1 MPTACSP
8 KPDLRALWDWSGLL
22 PAATAQSLCI
32 AKGDKTE
39 PDLRQRHRG
48 LFSKPCHNWDQSRQM
63 TGHRGGASGGIMYNI
78 HQEQENQAGT
88 E

>member
-1 MPTACSP
+1 MPMACSP
-8 KPDLRALWDWSGLL
+8 KPGLRALGLAWTDASSHCSVPL
-22 PAATAQSLCI
+22 QSQ
-32 AKGDKTE
+32 GDKTE

-48 LFSKPCHNWDQSRQM
+48 LFSEPCRNWDQSRQM

-78 HQEQENQAGT
+78 HQERENQARV